1 MSSPKESE
9 QHVDGGTR
17 MDTVTV
23 SIPSRLELLSL
34 LDRLSDSI
42 AEKMDFDDEQRS
54 AISMSVIEAGT
65 NAIQHG
71 HKADRAKRVDVRFEL
86 YPDRLAVVVKDG
98 GAGFVLKDKE
108 HDITTPEHLLDER
121 GRGIYIMQMCM
132 DQVNFEVSD
141 SGTTV
146 RLVKLRTTSPNGSA
160 PPRG

>member
-1 MSSPKESE
+1 MVSPQESE
-9 QHVDGGTR
+9 QHADGVG

-34 LDRLSDSI
+34 LDKLSDSI
-42 AEKMDFDDEQRS
+42 AEQMEFDDEQRS

-71 HKADRAKRVDVRFEL
+71 HKADRAKRIDIRFEL

-98 GAGFVLKDKE
+98 GAGFVLEDKE

-132 DQVNFEVSD
+132 DRVEFEVSD
-141 SGTTV
+141 TGTTV
-146 RLVKLRTTSPNGSA
+146 RMVKLRTSPNGST
-160 PPRG
+160 PPRE